1 MKDGNKLCINLHSD
15 TKGIV
20 DFNAFAGVK
29 EREQLIIDVNGAVM
43 LNKDLSNKKT
53 FLKQF

>member
-15 TKGIV
+15 TEGKANFLV
-20 DFNAFAGVK
+20 FNEVK
-29 EREQLIIDVNGAVM
+29 EKEQLIIDVNGAVM